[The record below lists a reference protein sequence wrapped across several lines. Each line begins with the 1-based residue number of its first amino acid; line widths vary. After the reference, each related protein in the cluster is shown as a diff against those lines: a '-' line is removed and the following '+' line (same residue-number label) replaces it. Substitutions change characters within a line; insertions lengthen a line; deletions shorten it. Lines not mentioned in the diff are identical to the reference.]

1 MLKKVAIA
9 LLVVALIGAGVAFYF
24 FRQATALP
32 EWYKAELA
40 LESEPADPEA
50 PVGWEPLGEDASQD
64 ESEAEQDAPEAEHGP
79 APAPDNPAAGG
90 PQGKPRARKR
100 SASRGPRVMRGFHRR
115 RAKKG
120 KKTAVKASRATYDN
134 GKLEAG
140 VVLDLSRVPKENLTP
155 GDRRL
160 YERAVEG
167 FPGLTKR
174 DVYVG
179 IEDRPVTKDGV
190 LQLGASPKV
199 RVGNLRYSL
208 PNAAKKLGMSEA
220 TLRRD
225 FDNELRRLGFTDPEA
240 VKR

>member
-9 LLVVALIGAGVAFYF
+9 VAIVALIGAGVAYYM

-32 EWYKAELA
+32 EWYEAELA
-40 LESEPADPEA
+40 LESEPVDEDA
-50 PVGWEPLGEDASQD
+50 PMGWEPIEGAELEPVPEESQPT
-64 ESEAEQDAPEAEHGP
+64 ETPRSGG
-79 APAPDNPAAGG
+79 APDKGAA
-90 PQGKPRARKR
+90 PKSAPRKR
-100 SASRGPRVMRGFHRR
+100 SATKRGPRVMRGFHRR
-115 RAKKG
+115 RATKG

-155 GDRRL
+155 RDKRL

-179 IEDRPVTKDGV
+179 IEDRPVSKDGV
-190 LQLGASPKV
+190 LQLGDSPKV

-208 PNAAKKLGMSEA
+208 SSAAAKLGMSEA

-225 FDNELRRLGFTDPEA
+225 FDNELRRLGFTDPQA